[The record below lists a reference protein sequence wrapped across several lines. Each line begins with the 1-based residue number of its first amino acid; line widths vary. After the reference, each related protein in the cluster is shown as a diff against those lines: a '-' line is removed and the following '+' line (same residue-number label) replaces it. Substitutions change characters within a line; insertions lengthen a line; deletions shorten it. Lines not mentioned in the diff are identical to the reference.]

1 MTEPSLPLPDL
12 QIFVRRVSKDDPR
25 SLSFEVRA
33 RDPELD
39 LNFRDFGT
47 IQLAMSPEQYV
58 RELVQDISSLLL
70 KTEEER
76 EIARHKIESKGGT
89 LFESLIPE
97 ELRRLLWSLQTK
109 VTTLQVISD
118 DPHIPWEL
126 MRLRIREGRRTSE
139 GPFLCE
145 AFAITRWLRGASEP
159 HVLPVHRLAVVI
171 PKTSGL
177 PAAAGEREDLL
188 ALQGIEREVTEIP
201 AKYLEVKKAL
211 AEGGFDSW
219 HFGGHGTTYSDDPNL
234 WSLELDDH
242 PLRPEDMGSA
252 AGNLGT
258 TRPLIFFNGCHTG
271 RSGWTLAGLG
281 GWPQALLGAGAGA
294 FVGSLW
300 ALKDQKARAFA
311 RFFYELFLG
320 GTPIGEAARQARLQV
335 RAEFPG
341 DPTWLAY
348 TVFAHPLATCTG
360 TPARVEASPLKLPNP
375 QWREKRDSPGA
386 LLRAEFG
393 VVPFHDREKEM
404 DDLRAWCLDDEQAR
418 VRLYTGPGGMGKTR
432 LALEV
437 ARILRPEGWRTGF
450 LEPEALASPREAW
463 IQVARPGGRVLVVVD
478 YAETRRELLI
488 PLVRGMYE
496 ADDGPYRLIL
506 LARAAL
512 DWWEQLKTERHG
524 VGALLAGPAT
534 TRHSLAPLAFAVPE
548 RARSYERAAEAFSQR
563 LSRPRP
569 EGLPKDLDA
578 EHFER
583 VLLLHMSALI
593 AVEGGKEKAK
603 GEDGILDQILYRE
616 RRHWRERVKEAG
628 LPSTFAKGV
637 GRAMAAITLGG
648 GAADEAE
655 AVEVLR
661 GLSFFDRQTG
671 DILVRTA
678 RLLHEC
684 YPGSRW
690 IEPVLPDLLGEHLIE
705 REMEKGSDELL
716 DVTLGPEAG

>member
-12 QIFVRRVSKDDPR
+12 QIFVRRISKDDPR
-25 SLSFEVRA
+25 GLAFEVRA

-39 LNFRDFGT
+39 LNFRDCGVV
-47 IQLAMSPEQYV
+47 QLAMAPEQYV
-58 RELVQDISSLLL
+58 RELVQDISGLLL
-70 KTEEER
+70 KTDDER
-76 EIARHKIESKGGT
+76 EIARQKIESKGGS

-97 ELRRLLWSLQTK
+97 KLGQLLWSLQTK
-109 VTTLQVISD
+109 LSTLQIISD

-126 MRLRIREGRRTSE
+126 MRLRVREGRRTLE
-139 GPFLCE
+139 GPFLSE
-145 AFAITRWLRGASEP
+145 AFAITRWLRGASESSA
-159 HVLPVHRLAVVI
+159 LPVRRLAIVI
-171 PKTSGL
+171 PKSSGL
-177 PAAAGEREDLL
+177 PATGGEREDLL

-211 AEGGFDSW
+211 AEGGFDAW
-219 HFGGHGTTYSDDPNL
+219 HFAGHGTTYSDDPSL

-242 PLRPEDMGSA
+242 PLRPEDMASSAGHLGSI
-252 AGNLGT
+252 
-258 TRPLIFFNGCHTG
+258 RPLIFFNGCHTG
-271 RSGWTLAGLG
+271 RGGWTLAGLG
-281 GWPQALLGAGAGA
+281 GWPQALLDAGAGA
-294 FVGSLW
+294 FVGALW

-311 RFFYELFLG
+311 RSFYELFLN
-320 GTPIGEAARQARLQV
+320 GTPIGEAARQARLRV
-335 RAEFPG
+335 RDEFPG

-360 TPARVEASPLKLPNP
+360 KPVGVETSPLILPDS
-375 QWREKRDSPGA
+375 QWRKKVDPPGA

-393 VVPFHDREKEM
+393 VVPFHGREKEM
-404 DDLRAWCLDDEQAR
+404 DDLRVWCLDDEPVR
-418 VRLYTGPGGMGKTR
+418 VRLYTGAGGMGKTR
-432 LALEV
+432 LAREV
-437 ARILRPEGWRTGF
+437 ARTLRPEGWRTGF

-463 IQVARPGGRVLVVVD
+463 TQVARPGGRVLVIVD
-478 YAETRRELLI
+478 YAETRRDLLI

-496 ADDGPYRLIL
+496 AEDGSYRLIL

-534 TRHSLAPLAFAVPE
+534 TRHSLTPLAFAVPE
-548 RARSYERAAEAFSQR
+548 RARSYELAAGAFSER
-563 LSRPRP
+563 LARPRP
-569 EGLPKDLDA
+569 AALPDDLDA

-593 AVEGGKEKAK
+593 AVDGGKEKVK
-603 GEDGILDQILYRE
+603 GENGILDQILHRE

-648 GAADEAE
+648 GAADENE

-671 DILVRTA
+671 DVLVRTA

-684 YPGSRW
+684 YPGTHW
-690 IEPVLPDLLGEHLIE
+690 IEPILPDLLGEHLIE
-705 REMEKGSDELL
+705 REMERNSDELL
-716 DVTLGPEAG
+716 DLTLGPAVG